1 MKNLIKSKNMNYYLC
16 IIIFAALSLGLF
28 VDNKY
33 ILDILITT
41 IYFSVIASAWNLM
54 CGYSGQTSIGH
65 AAFIGL
71 GQYTSSIL
79 FVRLGLSPWIGMIL
93 GSFVAILLALFIGI
107 LSLKLKHFFFSLS
120 TIALCTILQVLV
132 VKFNSLTGGS
142 VGISIPYKPSFW
154 NMIFKEYKPYYFLFI
169 CLLFLVLLA
178 TSYVSKS
185 RLGSNLI
192 AIREDETA
200 ASSLGVNIL
209 SNKII
214 AFCISAFFT
223 SIAGT
228 LYAQYTLFIE
238 PIGAFNIGTSL
249 KPVMLSFIGGVGT
262 VFGPLV
268 GGLILGP
275 LEIFLRGALG
285 SSFQGAY
292 LVIYG
297 LLLILVVLIMPN
309 GILGSIAN
317 AFYKKKKS

>member
-1 MKNLIKSKNMNYYLC
+1 MKNFINSKNMNYYLC
-16 IIIFAALSLGLF
+16 IAIFAILSLGLF
-28 VDNKY
+28 IDNKY
-33 ILDILITT
+33 VLDILITT
-41 IYFSVIASAWNLM
+41 IYFSVIASAWNIM

-79 FVRLGLSPWIGMIL
+79 FVRLGVSPWIGMIA
-93 GSFVAILLALFIGI
+93 GSFVAILLALFIGL

-120 TIALCTILQVLV
+120 TIALCTILQVVV
-132 VKFNSLTGGS
+132 VKLNGLTGGS
-142 VGISIPYKPSFW
+142 VGISIPYDPSFG
-154 NMIFKEYKPYYFLFI
+154 NLIFKEYKPYYFIFI
-169 CLLFLVLLA
+169 CLLVIVLVA
-178 TSYVSKS
+178 TAYISKS

-192 AIREDETA
+192 AIREDEVA

-317 AFYKKKKS
+317 VFYKKKKS